1 MNSLLSFDKN
11 TLVRDLFES
20 MNEIMSGRDYT
31 TYAHAV
37 KVAEI
42 AKQIGVAMDLSDKQV
57 ELLELAGLVHDIG
70 KTAIPDDILLKP
82 DLFNDQDRRIM
93 EYHPLIGAKFFATR
107 LQDDQI
113 TNIILSH
120 HERLDGSGYP
130 FGLKASDLDLL
141 SRIMAVA
148 DVYEALTATRPYKK
162 PLSIKNALIILN
174 HEAIANRLDGRVV
187 AALARIAYDLVLT
200 NVSLLPTAG
209 FMEEIEHFRRDTFFR
224 DAISE
229 LFNYRYLL
237 VLDDLGVLAETG
249 TKGFEIQLINFH
261 NFAELQRK
269 FGFIMANQVHD
280 EVGQRL
286 KDTVNCFSQKRNQYE
301 GSIML
306 FRKNCDYMIYSEV
319 DEESELQEFLG
330 QIKAELLL
338 TDREWGFEAYCF
350 RLWFPSTTSIEEA
363 FTKVFNLEAKK
374 VESCKNDAKP

>member
-1 MNSLLSFDKN
+1 MNSLLSFEKN
-11 TLVRDLFES
+11 TLIRDLFES

-31 TYAHAV
+31 TYAHTV

-42 AKQIGVAMDLSDKQV
+42 AKQIGIGMGLSDKQV
-57 ELLELAGLVHDIG
+57 EILELAGLVHDIG

-93 EYHPLIGAKFFATR
+93 EYHPLIGAKLFAAR

-113 TNIILSH
+113 TNIILRH

-130 FGLKASDLDLL
+130 MGLSGKSIDLL

-148 DVYEALTATRPYKK
+148 DVYESLIATRPYKK
-162 PLSIKNALIILN
+162 PLSIKNALLILN
-174 HEAIANRLDGRVV
+174 HEVSANHLDSEVV
-187 AALARIAYDLVLT
+187 TALSRIAPDLVLKD
-200 NVSLLPTAG
+200 VSLIPTAG
-209 FMEEIEHFRRDTFFR
+209 FMEEIEHFRRDIFFR
-224 DAISE
+224 DAMSE

-237 VLDDLGVLAETG
+237 VLDDLNLLGETG

-261 NFAELQRK
+261 NLSELQRK
-269 FGFIMANQVHD
+269 HGFIIANQVHD

-286 KDTVNCFSQKRNQYE
+286 KDTVACFAHKREQYE

-306 FRKNCDYMIYSEV
+306 FRKNCDYMIYSEANN
-319 DEESELQEFLG
+319 ETELQEFLG

-338 TDREWGFEAYCF
+338 TDREWGLEAYCF
-350 RLWFPSTTSIEEA
+350 RLWFPNTIVIEEA
-363 FTKVFNLEAKK
+363 LTKIFNLEAEQ
-374 VESCKNDAKP
+374 VESCKNVAKS